1 MSALLIAELEARASA
16 VDSVLTLARV
26 RMERPGAMVR
36 VGFYLCQGRYHFMKL
51 VSALEAHSD
60 DLRGYELDEIAD
72 ALDGA
77 TRRFGP
83 GVRVESERPPQLFEC
98 LVRSH
103 AVRLFNDLHELV
115 AQLHERSATLKM
127 NALASRVPSVSSVP
141 SVPPVSSPS

>member
-1 MSALLIAELEARASA
+1 MIAELEARASA
-16 VDSVLTLARV
+16 VDSVLALARV
-26 RMERPGAMVR
+26 RMERQGAMVR

-51 VSALEAHSD
+51 VSSLEAYSD

-72 ALDGA
+72 ALDVA

-83 GVRVESERPPQLFEC
+83 GVRVESGRPPQLVEH

-115 AQLHERSATLKM
+115 TQLHERSATMKT
-127 NALASRVPSVSSVP
+127 NALASRMSSMRAVSP
-141 SVPPVSSPS
+141 ASSISSTS

>member
-1 MSALLIAELEARASA
+1 MIAELEARASA
-16 VDSVLTLARV
+16 VDSVLALARV
-26 RMERPGAMVR
+26 RMERQGAMVR

-60 DLRGYELDEIAD
+60 DLRGYDLDEIAY
-72 ALDGA
+72 ALDAA

-83 GVRVESERPPQLFEC
+83 GVRVESGKPQLFEH

-115 AQLHERSATLKM
+115 AQLHERSATMKT
-127 NALASRVPSVSSVP
+127 NALASRMSSVRPVSSAPSVSST
-141 SVPPVSSPS
+141 S